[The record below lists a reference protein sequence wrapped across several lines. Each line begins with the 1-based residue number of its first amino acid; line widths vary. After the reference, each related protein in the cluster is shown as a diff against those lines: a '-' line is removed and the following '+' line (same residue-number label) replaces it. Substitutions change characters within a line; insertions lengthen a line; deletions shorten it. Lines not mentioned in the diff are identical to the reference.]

1 MTPLVTLLS
10 LLVLGAQAQHGA
22 EWTYSGKAQG
32 QHPLLE
38 GEAWSVRGDHVR

>member
-32 QHPLLE
+32 WHPLLK
-38 GEAWSVRGDHVR
+38 GEAWSVRGDHV